1 MAQAFSKFSSWIFF
15 GCLFLGS
22 FFLATETPLPWPVI
36 EGSAAALMLFYLF
49 HAKPLFLLSGLII
62 LRMSLDYSAQFVKFD
77 LLGQTVT
84 LSQAMGILIAL
95 LGLILLIKKRSVIR
109 DFPLLLPYG
118 LVALWG
124 FGTLFYTLSLW
135 STMYELV
142 RIFDL
147 FVIGFFAYV
156 SIHDIRDFRR
166 LLFAIFIAGLLP
178 ILFGIFQFVFHIGL
192 NDEHVSIP
200 RIFGT
205 FSHPNV
211 FSLFLMTEIALA
223 TTYLLTLA
231 EKRSEQFLLV
241 SFLGLFSLALL
252 LTYARIAWVALFL
265 FGLLVALF
273 RYRILLIPIIFMPL
287 VLLAFSPTIQERI
300 VESLH
305 PTPDSSIVW
314 RQTLWHDTLLKTKID
329 HREVLGYG
337 MDTFRLVSESVR
349 GTRFGS
355 NESHNDFVKF
365 YVEGGVVGFLVYLAY
380 LASFLFILW
389 RAYHASGRDT
399 TLRATVLFVSF
410 LFIVLVVASYS
421 DNVFKNTPVQWLLAA
436 VLGGL
441 FFLTQ
446 QKEHPGKMLKH

>member
-1 MAQAFSKFSSWIFF
+1 MTPAFSKFPSWIFF

-22 FFLATETPLPWPVI
+22 FFLTTETPLPWPVI
-36 EGSAAALMLFYLF
+36 GGGAAALGLFFLF
-49 HAKPLFLLSGLII
+49 HTRPLFLLSGLII

-77 LLGQTVT
+77 LLDLSVT
-84 LSQAMGILIAL
+84 LSQAMGLLIAI
-95 LGLILLIKKRSVIR
+95 LGFILLFQKRKSLR

-118 LVALWG
+118 IVALWG
-124 FGTLFYTLSLW
+124 LSTLFYTLSLW
-135 STMYELV
+135 STVYELV

-156 SIHDIRDFRR
+156 SVHDIRDFQR

-178 ILFGIFQFVFHIGL
+178 ILFGIFQFIFHIGL

-223 TTYLLTLA
+223 GTYLLTLA
-231 EKRSEQFLLV
+231 EKKSEQFLLV
-241 SFLGLFSLALL
+241 AFLGLFSLALL
-252 LTYARIAWVALFL
+252 LTYARIAWVTLFL

-273 RYRILLIPIIFMPL
+273 RYRILLIPILFIPL
-287 VLLAFSPTIQERI
+287 VLLVFSPTIKERI

-314 RQTLWHDTLLKTKID
+314 RQTLWHDILLKTKID
-329 HREVLGYG
+329 HREIFGYG

-365 YVEGGVVGFLVYLAY
+365 YVEGGVVGLVVYLTY
-380 LASFLFILW
+380 LGSFLFILW
-389 RAYHASGRDT
+389 RAYHESGRDT
-399 TLRATVLFVSF
+399 TLRTTTLFLSF

-441 FFLTQ
+441 FVLTQ
-446 QKEHPGKMLKH
+446 QKEHPGKMLKQ

>member
-1 MAQAFSKFSSWIFF
+1 MTSAFPKFSGWVF
-15 GCLFLGS
+15 FLGLFIGS
-22 FFLATETPLPWPVI
+22 IILATETRLPWTVVS
-36 EGSAAALMLFYLF
+36 GGAATIGLFFLF
-49 HAKPLFLLSGLII
+49 HAQPLFLLSGLII

-77 LLGQTVT
+77 LLGFTVT

-95 LGLILLIKKRSVIR
+95 LGLILLIKKRSAIR

-124 FGTLFYTLSLW
+124 FGTLSYTLSPW

-178 ILFGIFQFVFHIGL
+178 ILFGIFQFIFNIGL

-223 TTYLLTLA
+223 STYLLTLT
-231 EKRSEQFLLV
+231 EKKSERFLLLA
-241 SFLGLFSLALL
+241 FLGLFSLALL
-252 LTYARIAWVALFL
+252 LTYARIAWIALFL
-265 FGLLVALF
+265 FGILIALF
-273 RYRILLIPIIFMPL
+273 RYRILLVPIIFMPL

-305 PTPDSSIVW
+305 PTPDSSITW
-314 RQTLWHDTLLKTKID
+314 RQNLWHDLILKTNIED
-329 HREVLGYG
+329 RTGIGYG
-337 MDTFRLVSESVR
+337 MDTFRLVSESLR

-365 YVEGGVVGFLVYLAY
+365 YVEGGMVGLLVYLAY
-380 LASFLFILW
+380 LGSFFYILR
-389 RAYHASGRDT
+389 RAYRESGRDRL
-399 TLRATVLFVSF
+399 LRTTVLFLSF
-410 LFIVLVVASYS
+410 LFIVLTVASYS

-441 FFLTQ
+441 FVLTQ
-446 QKEHPGKMLKH
+446 QKEHPGRMLKQ